1 MLIIKIM
8 RKEYVVENQGG
19 FNPKEVVF
27 GLLAKV
33 ARRGKGPGRTKSNHL
48 LTQKACCI
56 PAGLLRKNS
65 PSGGEIGRVG

>member
-1 MLIIKIM
+1 MLIIKNIC
-8 RKEYVVENQGG
+8 KKFVVENQDG

-27 GLLAKV
+27 GLSAKV
-33 ARRGKGPGRTKSNHL
+33 ARRGEGPGKTKSNHL

-65 PSGGEIGRVG
+65 PSGGEIGRGG